1 VRCNPEH
8 GDTGTVTIK
17 QTVDEVQIA
26 RSAAPRAYGDFSRQM
41 RLGAGGECGD
51 LLVSHMEPIDFA
63 VPTDGIRQT
72 VQAVADDA
80 VDAFHARDGE
90 GFDELVSY
98 GPCHDHSPA

>member
-1 VRCNPEH
+1 
-8 GDTGTVTIK
+8 
-17 QTVDEVQIA
+17 
-26 RSAAPRAYGDFSRQM
+26 
-41 RLGAGGECGD
+41 
-51 LLVSHMEPIDFA
+51 MEPIDFA